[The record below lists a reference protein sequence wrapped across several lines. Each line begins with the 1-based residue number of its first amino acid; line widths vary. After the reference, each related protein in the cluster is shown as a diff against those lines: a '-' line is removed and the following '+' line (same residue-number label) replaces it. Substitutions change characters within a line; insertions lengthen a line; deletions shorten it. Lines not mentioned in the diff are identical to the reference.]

1 MCVTAGSTLVRATVT
16 ATTPLNRV
24 DAVGLIVVDRR
35 VDDADAVGAAVA
47 RALVGAHRRT
57 INRGWR
63 QRGARAGDVT
73 SSAIEPRWSRPAGQE
88 EENLGRFG
96 ASMSWG
102 RGTGYRA
109 LRFADPNDTPRD
121 GRCQEL
127 SRRDPPR
134 CR

>member
-47 RALVGAHRRT
+47 RALVGTHRRT

-63 QRGARAGDVT
+63 QRGARAGDAT

-88 EENLGRFG
+88 EGNLRAFRCIDVVGSGDGISG
-96 ASMSWG
+96 A
-102 RGTGYRA
+102 
-109 LRFADPNDTPRD
+109 PV
-121 GRCQEL
+121 
-127 SRRDPPR
+127 RRPQ
-134 CR
+134 